1 MAARSGVCSR
11 LDFGLQGVEGNEGG
25 GRGGGNVH
33 GSLYAKK

>member
-11 LDFGLQGVEGNEGG
+11 LVFGLQGVEGNEGD

-33 GSLYAKK
+33 GCFVEK